1 MSSGG
6 FAEITRCFAVTV
18 DGDTLDVADVI
29 LLGVLN
35 GDWPAF
41 ERQVELGLALEHA
54 QPEAATKDEVRHEA
68 TAFRY
73 AHRLISAADFR
84 RWLEDRGMSVK
95 DLSGALH
102 RRLLR
107 GRIGATG
114 SVASSNADPSPVLP
128 AEVYCDGILA
138 RLTDLALARLV
149 AMQLAGA
156 ALAGAGGTE
165 ATNRTDR
172 LDQVLAVAQAVR
184 APGIA
189 ELGDEELRRRLSR
202 LIFLESA
209 LAALRDAVADPG
221 AVARRI
227 KDHGLDWLELRGD
240 ELRFAAE
247 GAARE
252 ARLLITVDGESPEA
266 VADRAKVA
274 VASRSLLIEAAPQ
287 ELGASLAAK
296 ATGEVVGPWQEDGD
310 WHVLWLR
317 DKVAPSAQDDAL
329 RERAIDELLTE
340 RIDRYAAG
348 RTTRNAQL

>member
-1 MSSGG
+1 LSSGG
-6 FAEITRCFAVTV
+6 FAEITRCFALTV

-41 ERQVELGLALEHA
+41 ERQVEFGLALEHA
-54 QPEAATKDEVRHEA
+54 QPEAATTDEVRREA

-84 RWLEDRGMSVK
+84 RWLEDRGMSVQ
-95 DLSGALH
+95 DLSGALR

-107 GRIGATG
+107 GRIGTAG
-114 SVASSNADPSPVLP
+114 YVANDYADPSAVLS
-128 AEVYCDGILA
+128 AEVYCDGILT

-149 AMQLAGA
+149 AGQLAGA
-156 ALAGAGGTE
+156 APRRTDG
-165 ATNRTDR
+165 TDR

-189 ELGDEELRRRLSR
+189 ELGDEELHRRLSR
-202 LIFLESA
+202 LILLESA
-209 LAALRDAVADPG
+209 LTALRDAVADPE

-266 VADRAKVA
+266 VAERAKVA

-287 ELGASLAAK
+287 ELGSSLAAK
-296 ATGEVVGPWQEDGD
+296 VTGEVVGPWQEDGH
-310 WHVLWLR
+310 WHVLRLR

-348 RTTRNAQL
+348 RVTRNAQL